1 MDWIIVTIISSACLG
16 LIHVVDKIVLHRHI
30 RTPLSLILLIGGI
43 DIVVGFG
50 MLCFSR
56 IPNESTLVNSASAL
70 ASGACIAFAVI
81 LVQRTLYTEEVSRV
95 VPITQSAPIY
105 TVLLALLILNESI
118 SIMQCGGI
126 AATVLGSVLIT
137 LKLDSNT
144 RTIFLHKSFY
154 PLMLSAFLFG
164 AANVAGKL
172 AVEQL
177 PVLYTQGLRNI
188 TFGLILIFYAFRP
201 EVVTEVKGMIQKRSP
216 ALVLVTVNQ
225 FVTAQIGS
233 FMLLWALSLG
243 PASLVTT
250 VAASRA
256 LFAFIY
262 SICLTKVWVGLLGE
276 DTSNDSVLMK
286 LVSTLLII
294 LGIALISI

>member
-188 TFGLILIFYAFRP
+188 TFGLILIFYAFRSD
-201 EVVTEVKGMIQKRSP
+201 VFTEVKGMIKKRSP
-216 ALVLVTVNQ
+216 AIVLVTVNQ
-225 FVTAQIGS
+225 FVTAQVGS

>member
-1 MDWIIVTIISSACLG
+1 MGWLIVTVISSACLG

-43 DIVVGFG
+43 DIIVGFG

-56 IPNESTLVNSASAL
+56 IPSESTFINNMSAL

-81 LVQRTLYTEEVSRV
+81 LLQRTLYTEEVSRV
-95 VPITQSAPIY
+95 VPITQSSPIF
-105 TVLLALLILNESI
+105 TVILALLILDESI
-118 SIMQCGGI
+118 SIMQCTGI
-126 AATVLGSVLIT
+126 AATVLGSILIT
-137 LKLDSNT
+137 LKLDRNT
-144 RTIFLHKSFY
+144 SRIFLHKSFY
-154 PLMLSAFLFG
+154 PLMFSAFLFG

-177 PVLYTQGLRNI
+177 PVLYTQGLRNV
-188 TFGLILIFYAFRP
+188 TFGLILVFYAFRS
-201 EVVTEVKGMIQKRSP
+201 EVFAEVKDLIHKRSP
-216 ALVLVTVNQ
+216 ALILVTLNQ
-225 FVTAQIGS
+225 FVTANVGS
-233 FMLLWALSLG
+233 IMLLWALSLG
-243 PASLVTT
+243 PASLVAV

-262 SICLTKVWVGLLGE
+262 SIGLTKIWANLLGE